1 MATEKLSKKRYH
13 NLIVVEIQD
22 DDEFKRLRK
31 YLDKENNFFSIGDK
45 KFNLFILKQKEKNNA
60 PVYYVYDY
68 FNSAE
73 TLSELRTIE
82 KKDQGLPEQILTENP
97 HHNNIEEISFFI
109 KGSAYI
115 KYDSTVEDI
124 RNKENF
130 ITQYGYPHNYRS
142 KINFWKASGS
152 QLGGLIGALLT
163 LFFMILLIAG
173 FIFGPSLFGLPLIV
187 AVITKLAVFLGIGV
201 LTMAGGYLI
210 GMFGSIVGA
219 LIGAAVHY
227 CEKCFVG
234 SKSQNQQQT
243 ILDESPNSSL
253 NNPVSPEQT
262 QNPTIRLSGDTKNS
276 FSSVFSKTDG
286 GGDDNENIDK
296 NDALDPKAFFK
307 YCFGG

>member
-22 DDEFKRLRK
+22 DDEFERLRK

-45 KFNLFILKQKEKNNA
+45 KFNLFILKQKEENNA

-73 TLSELRTIE
+73 KLSELRAIE

-219 LIGAAVHY
+219 LISAAVHY